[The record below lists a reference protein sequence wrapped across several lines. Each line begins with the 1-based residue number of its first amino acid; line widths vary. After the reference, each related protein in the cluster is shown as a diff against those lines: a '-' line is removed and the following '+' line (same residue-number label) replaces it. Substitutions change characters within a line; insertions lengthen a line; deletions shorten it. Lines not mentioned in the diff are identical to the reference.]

1 MKFFQP
7 EFPFSPAGSPVGYG
21 LVIMLIGSI
30 GTVLSVPG
38 QTVGIG
44 VFTDYLMETLQLDRT
59 ALSLTYLFGTI
70 GSSLL
75 LPWGGRLFDRFGARR
90 MVFFVCLGFGAAL
103 SLTGSLDL
111 VSVEIVDMIGGDGAY
126 WGLFALAIFT
136 FLLLRQFG
144 QGLLTMV
151 SRTMVS
157 KWFVRSRGLATGIS
171 GVIVALGF
179 NAGPKVIN
187 DMIDAWGWQNT
198 CYVLAGG
205 IGIGMTVLG
214 WLLYRDNPEESG
226 LKPDMFTRHPERRG
240 LLTRLAERLQ
250 PAVERIEHSVDTRT
264 ALRSYAFRVFNAGMG
279 MQALLVTAIMFHLAD
294 IGATGGLERGE
305 VFALLVPM
313 SLVSAPLVLLGGMLS
328 DRMELKHLLMVQM
341 LGLAGF
347 VVSIL
352 LLDAWFGRLLF
363 VVSAGISGG
372 LFGVLS
378 SVTWP
383 RFFGRAHLG
392 GIAGFN
398 MSTMVFCSA
407 VGPALFALAE
417 SRADSYVPVAL
428 ASLVLPIAV
437 LLAAVRADNPQDQ
450 LRAAE

>member
-7 EFPFSPAGSPVGYG
+7 NFPFAPARSPVGYG
-21 LVIMLIGSI
+21 LVIMLIGSV
-30 GTVLSVPG
+30 GAVLSVPG

-103 SLTGSLDL
+103 SLTGSLDIL
-111 VSVEIVDMIGGDGAY
+111 SIEITQNFGGDGAY
-126 WGLFALAIFT
+126 WALFALAIFT

-157 KWFVRSRGLATGIS
+157 KWFVRSRGLAIGIS
-171 GVIVALGF
+171 GVLVSLGF
-179 NAGPKVIN
+179 NAGPKVLN
-187 DMIDAWGWQNT
+187 DMIDAWGWQTT
-198 CYVLAGG
+198 CYVLSGG
-205 IGIGMTVLG
+205 IGIGMTLLG

-226 LKPDMFTRHPERRG
+226 LQPDMFTRSPEKRG
-240 LLTRLAERLQ
+240 FLTRLSERVQ
-250 PAVERIEHSVDTRT
+250 PAGERIEHSVDTRT

-279 MQALLVTAIMFHLAD
+279 MQALLVTAVMFHLAD
-294 IGATGGLERGE
+294 IGAAGGLERSE

-341 LGLAGF
+341 LSLGGF
-347 VVSIL
+347 VLSIL
-352 LLDAWFGRLLF
+352 LLDFLLGRVLF
-363 VVSAGISGG
+363 VVSAGVSGG
-372 LFGVLS
+372 LFSVLS

-417 SRADSYVPVAL
+417 SWADSYVPVTL

-437 LLAAVRADNPQDQ
+437 LLAAIRADNPQEQ
-450 LRAAE
+450 LRAVE